1 MLDANCNRAS
11 VRYPNGVTTT
21 YAYDALNRLTVLESQ
36 RSDGTVVSRYQYTL
50 GAAGNRTR
58 IVEHTGRTVDY
69 SYDVLYRLTREF
81 ITEPLGA
88 TTQIDYGYDAV
99 GNRLSKTVDGLF
111 TVNYAYDANDRLLSE
126 GSTTYS
132 YDANGNTLSK
142 NDGSLTSYVYDAE
155 NRLIHAQTATD
166 TIDYTYDANGIRQS
180 QTVNGNTTTYLV
192 DQNRDYAQVLEER
205 DATGALIVA
214 YTHGDDLLSQHR
226 GGTTRY
232 YHYDGLGST
241 RALTDATE
249 ATTDTYTYDAFG
261 NLIGSTGTTQ
271 NNYLYT
277 GEQYDPNIGFYYLR
291 ARYMNPENGRFLTTD
306 PFPGLMHEPVTLHKY
321 LYAGQNPVNNI
332 DPSGLMSLSSV
343 TISMNIQAS
352 LRLGSTVSYRVVMRK
367 TGCYMVEYMVGEA
380 FNYGIYV
387 FLDGY
392 TGKSYVG
399 QTRVDFDKRLKQH
412 MAQGIRDVKQVL
424 AKFHIDPSIKGESL
438 RILEQTIM
446 DIVGN
451 IKHGDLSNKIN
462 ALNEA
467 KRRALKGAKLI
478 CR

>member
-1 MLDANCNRAS
+1 
-11 VRYPNGVTTT
+11 
-21 YAYDALNRLTVLESQ
+21 
-36 RSDGTVVSRYQYTL
+36 VVNRYQYTL

-69 SYDVLYRLTREF
+69 SYDALYRLTREF

-88 TTQIDYGYDAV
+88 TTQVDYGYDAV
-99 GNRLSKTVDGLF
+99 GNRLSKTVDGLL
-111 TVNYAYDANDRLLSE
+111 TINYAYDANDRLLSE

-155 NRLIHAQTATD
+155 NRLIRAQTATD

-205 DATGALIVA
+205 DAAGVLIVA
-214 YTHGDDLLSQHR
+214 YTYGDDLLSQHR

-261 NLIGSTGTTQ
+261 NLIRSTGTTQ

-306 PFPGLMHEPVTLHKY
+306 PIPGLAFDPVTLHKY
-321 LYAGQNPVNNI
+321 LYARGNPANVI
-332 DPSGLMSLSSV
+332 DPRGEFGIFFAVSRIFSLLYRGVQIAGGYVARS
-343 TISMNIQAS
+343 ALS
-352 LRLGSTVSYRVVMRK
+352 LAGSIRLFVALANFRTRVSILRATSTVLKDTK
-367 TGCYMVEYMVGEA
+367 TLLQLQRSGGFAEA
-380 FNYGIYV
+380 NKLFDRLAWGLGKVTSPSSGVRAVKVKNY
-387 FLDGY
+387 L
-392 TGKSYVG
+392 
-399 QTRVDFDKRLKQH
+399 
-412 MAQGIRDVKQVL
+412 
-424 AKFHIDPSIKGESL
+424 SISVRSFSKGES
-438 RILEQTIM
+438 RPTVQI
-446 DIVGN
+446 DFVGRLSHLKN
-451 IKHGDLSNKIN
+451 IKI
-462 ALNEA
+462 
-467 KRRALKGAKLI
+467 RFP
-478 CR
+478 